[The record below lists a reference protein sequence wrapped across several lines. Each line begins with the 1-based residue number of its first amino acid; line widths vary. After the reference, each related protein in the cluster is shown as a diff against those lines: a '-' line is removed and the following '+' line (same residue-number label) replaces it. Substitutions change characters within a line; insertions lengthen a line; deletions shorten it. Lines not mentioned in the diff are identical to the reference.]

1 MPRRDDDELD
11 DDDRPRRRRPRDDDE
26 DDDRP
31 ARRRRDED
39 DDYPPPRRKKGNLG
53 LILGI
58 VAGVLVLVCGGGGV
72 GLYFLFKGATAK
84 VGEAAERQSSANN
97 LKQIGLG
104 VLNYESRHG
113 ELPNNSYS
121 PDGKPLL
128 SWRVHLLPY
137 IEEEA
142 LYRQFHL
149 DEPWDSPNNKPL
161 LARMPKV
168 YATPAER
175 SGKVPQ
181 GTQTYYRGFSSPG
194 AIFAKRNPGQRLGMM
209 QVTDG
214 MSNTILVVEA
224 GLATEW
230 TKPDDMD
237 APPGKPFPALGGVRP
252 KSDTVM
258 VLFCDGSVRAVRRS
272 LSDAQ
277 WRAGITY
284 AGGEPVNF
292 D

>member
-1 MPRRDDDELD
+1 MTNWTTTTARAAAGRGTMTRMTTARPAGGGMRTTTTPRRGQ
-11 DDDRPRRRRPRDDDE
+11 
-26 DDDRP
+26 
-31 ARRRRDED
+31 
-39 DDYPPPRRKKGNLG
+39 KKGNLG

-168 YATPAER
+168 YATPAR
-175 SGKVPQ
+175 AQRQ
-181 GTQTYYRGFSSPG
+181 GPTRDADLLPRVLEPRGDLRQAEPRPAPRHDASHG
-194 AIFAKRNPGQRLGMM
+194 R
-209 QVTDG
+209 D
-214 MSNTILVVEA
+214 VEHH
-224 GLATEW
+224 
-230 TKPDDMD
+230 PR
-237 APPGKPFPALGGVRP
+237 GGGRVGHGVDQAR
-252 KSDTVM
+252 
-258 VLFCDGSVRAVRRS
+258 
-272 LSDAQ
+272 
-277 WRAGITY
+277 
-284 AGGEPVNF
+284 
-292 D
+292 